1 MKKVVLIIVFA
12 CSVTACNNSAQERI
26 ENLNGYWEIKSAVT
40 TDGEQKEYPFS
51 PMVDYIEVQGMK
63 GFRKKM
69 KPQLDGTYTTSE
81 DKELLTVEIEN
92 DRINLHYETP
102 FSSWTERLISATEE
116 ELKIESSDGT
126 IYTYKR
132 FTPYLS
138 SHEEE
143 K

>member
-1 MKKVVLIIVFA
+1 MKKMFLVFLVA
-12 CSVTACNNSAQERI
+12 CISTACEKSAQEKI
-26 ENLNGYWEIKSAVT
+26 ENLNGYWEIKSAT
-40 TDGEQKEYPFS
+40 TSDGYQKKYPFS
-51 PMVDYIEVQGMK
+51 EVVDYIEVQDMQ

-92 DRINLHYETP
+92 DRINLHYQTP
-102 FSSWTERLISATEE
+102 FSSWTEYLISATEE
-116 ELKIESSDGT
+116 ELKLESAGGT
-126 IYTYKR
+126 IYTYKK

-138 SHEEE
+138 NHEEE

>member
-1 MKKVVLIIVFA
+1 MKKVLLIMILAYLNTA
-12 CSVTACNNSAQERI
+12 CSNSAQDKI
-26 ENLNGYWEIKSAVT
+26 ENLNGYWEIKSAT
-40 TDGEQKEYPFS
+40 TSDGYQKKYPLS
-51 PMVDYIEVQGMK
+51 QVVDYIEVQDMK

-102 FSSWTERLISATEE
+102 FSSWTEHLISATEE
-116 ELKIESSDGT
+116 ELEIESADGT

-138 SHEEE
+138 NYEEE